1 MAEGIAGV
9 EVKNKE
15 EEGNKKRTDVSVEN
29 MADRREKDGERG
41 RREEDFN

>member
-15 EEGNKKRTDVSVEN
+15 EEGNKKRTDASVEN
-29 MADRREKDGERG
+29 MADKRG